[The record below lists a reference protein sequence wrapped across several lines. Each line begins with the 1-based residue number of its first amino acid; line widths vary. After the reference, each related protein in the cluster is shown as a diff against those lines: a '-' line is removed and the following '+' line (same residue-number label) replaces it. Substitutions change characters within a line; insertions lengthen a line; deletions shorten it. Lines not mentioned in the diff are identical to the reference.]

1 MSKRTKLLAIAAANG
16 MAMLLALGGCGNQSL
31 LGSNETYGYAQIKTT
46 GGEVIQGKVESWS
59 TSNGTTI
66 QLVME
71 DGNVY
76 YVNSMNVTLSAKPF
90 KEDK

>member
-1 MSKRTKLLAIAAANG
+1 MSKRTKLSALAVANG

-31 LGSNETYGYAQIKTT
+31 LGSNETYSYAQIKTPD
-46 GGEVIQGKVESWS
+46 GEVIQGKVESWS
-59 TSNGTTI
+59 SSNGTTV

-76 YVNSMNVTLSAKPF
+76 YVSSMNVTLSANPF
-90 KEDK
+90 EEAK

>member
-1 MSKRTKLLAIAAANG
+1 MSKRTKLSALAVANG

-31 LGSNETYGYAQIKTT
+31 LGSNETYSYAQIKTPD
-46 GGEVIQGKVESWS
+46 GEVIQGKVESWS
-59 TSNGTTI
+59 SSNGTTV

-76 YVNSMNVTLSAKPF
+76 YVSSMNVTLSANPF
-90 KEDK
+90 EEVK

>member
-1 MSKRTKLLAIAAANG
+1 MSKRTKLLALAVANG

-31 LGSNETYGYAQIKTT
+31 LGSNETYSYAQIKTPD
-46 GGEVIQGKVESWS
+46 GEVIQGKVESWS
-59 TSNGTTI
+59 SANGTAV

-76 YVNSMNVTLSAKPF
+76 YVSSMNVTLSAKPF
-90 KEDK
+90 EEAK

>member
-1 MSKRTKLLAIAAANG
+1 MNKRLGLAAIG
-16 MAMLLALGGCGNQSL
+16 IAMLPALGGCGNQSL
-31 LGSNETYGYAQIKTT
+31 LGSNETYSYAQIKMTD
-46 GGEVIQGKVESWS
+46 GEVIQGEVESWS
-59 TSNGTTI
+59 SANGTAV

-90 KEDK
+90 KEAK